1 MAKIIGY
8 FKSTEEPQWPMP
20 VPMKNNKKYIS
31 GFEEKCK
38 KWLEEYEKSKPVV
51 NEDGSV
57 IINSSHIEDNRW
69 VEYMGCSHCR
79 ICNKSNGSLEYN
91 YCGFRFPIGI
101 FHYILDHN
109 IEIPLD
115 FQEMIVNQ
123 PLLLY
128 KNLHRVSMYENLMR
142 MRMM

>member
-1 MAKIIGY
+1 
-8 FKSTEEPQWPMP
+8 
-20 VPMKNNKKYIS
+20 
-31 GFEEKCK
+31 
-38 KWLEEYEKSKPVV
+38 
-51 NEDGSV
+51 
-57 IINSSHIEDNRW
+57 
-69 VEYMGCSHCR
+69 MGCSHCR